1 MKIPVYF
8 ILPFLL
14 IGLRPASAQNLVLEE
29 DPLIT
34 QMVER
39 YVESNKSKTNI
50 EGWRLQILAT
60 TDRQKLEQVMETFRY
75 LYPNISTNWVHNRP
89 YYKLRAG
96 AFLTKLEALRLKY
109 LLQSEYPGSYPVK
122 DQDIKPAELMN

>member
-1 MKIPVYF
+1 MKIPAYLF
-8 ILPFLL
+8 LFFLL
-14 IGLRPASAQNLVLEE
+14 VGIHPLCSQSVTIHE
-29 DPLIT
+29 DPIIT

-39 YVESNKSKTNI
+39 YVENNKSKTNI

-75 LYPNISTNWVHNRP
+75 LYPSIATNWVHNRP

-109 LLQSEYPGSYPVK
+109 VLQTEYPGSYPVK

>member
-1 MKIPVYF
+1 M
-8 ILPFLL
+8 
-14 IGLRPASAQNLVLEE
+14 
-29 DPLIT
+29 IT

-39 YVESNKSKTNI
+39 YVENNKSKTNI

-75 LYPNISTNWVHNRP
+75 LYPSIATNWVHNRP

-109 LLQSEYPGSYPVK
+109 VLQTEYPGSYPVK

>member
-8 ILPFLL
+8 ILPFML
-14 IGLRPASAQNLVLEE
+14 IGLHPTFAQNLVIEE

-60 TDRQKLEQVMETFRY
+60 TDRQKLDQVMETFRY

>member
-8 ILPFLL
+8 IFTFML
-14 IGLRPASAQNLVLEE
+14 IGLRPTFAQNLVIEE

-122 DQDIKPAELMN
+122 DQDIKPAELLN

>member
-8 ILPFLL
+8 ILPFML
-14 IGLRPASAQNLVLEE
+14 IGLHPTFAQNLVIEE

-60 TDRQKLEQVMETFRY
+60 TDRQKLDQVMETFRY

-109 LLQSEYPGSYPVK
+109 LLLSEYPGSYPVK

>member
-8 ILPFLL
+8 ILPFML
-14 IGLRPASAQNLVLEE
+14 IGLHPTFAQNLVIEE

-60 TDRQKLEQVMETFRY
+60 TDRQKLDQVMDTFRY

>member
-8 ILPFLL
+8 ILPFML
-14 IGLRPASAQNLVLEE
+14 IGLHPTFAQNLVIEE

-60 TDRQKLEQVMETFRY
+60 TDRQKLDQVMETFRY

-109 LLQSEYPGSYPVK
+109 LLQSEYP
-122 DQDIKPAELMN
+122 